1 MSKST
6 LKKLNKNKIRIE
18 FLKFVLHFSILSLF
32 SFWVLYFF
40 VRTHTIQSANIHQ
53 DVFCYKQLLNKHHA
67 IKAKVDSIYYQMSLL
82 NTGKVRNDV
91 YLGNYISDNIQDA
104 RKTIGQDSTS
114 EFKHYALLLNK
125 LDSLL
130 TLKNKIIA
138 IKDKEQ
144 LAIRDLNE
152 CVGKISK
159 IKKDLSYNPARNF
172 SSK

>member
-1 MSKST
+1 
-6 LKKLNKNKIRIE
+6 
-18 FLKFVLHFSILSLF
+18 
-32 SFWVLYFF
+32 
-40 VRTHTIQSANIHQ
+40 
-53 DVFCYKQLLNKHHA
+53 
-67 IKAKVDSIYYQMSLL
+67 MSLL

>member
-1 MSKST
+1 MSKSV
-6 LKKLNKNKIRIE
+6 LKKLNGDKIRRE
-18 FLKFVLHFSILSLF
+18 SLKFILSFGILSVF
-32 SFWVLYFF
+32 SFLVLYFF
-40 VRTHTIQSANIHQ
+40 VKTHTIQSANIHK
-53 DVFCYKQLLNKHHA
+53 DVFCYKQLLNKHHV
-67 IKAKVDSIYYQMSLL
+67 IKAKIDSIYYQMSLL

-104 RKTIGQDSTS
+104 RRTIGQDSIS
-114 EFKHYALLLNK
+114 EFKHYSCLLNK

-130 TLKNKIIA
+130 TLKNDITA

-144 LAIRDLNE
+144 LALRDLNE